1 MSASIALAV
10 LQIFA
15 IVVGGGTLRTVQDI
29 TNVFAVHYVDF
40 INRAQGMTYEP
51 SWLATQ
57 ITLLLLPWLVARSV
71 SGQDFVGARTRK
83 RVSASVLG
91 GFLLVLVGLL
101 CAGSRFGIA
110 SALGIIILCG
120 LGALWKGRVAAAL
133 ALFFIVAIGIGG
145 SLVLRDLRA
154 GAGTGYVATVL
165 PELATFT
172 AADFAD
178 PNQLNVVTDAL
189 SIAGRVATWQAAAEM
204 WIDHPVSGVSLGN
217 GYRYFGVYMPDWAL
231 TTDLFAEGENQGEL
245 WLDPYAP
252 EKGNAKNL
260 LLRLLAE
267 TGALGTILFVA
278 FFLKHIFYARGGD
291 RYYDAFR
298 LAAGAALVFN
308 WLNTDTFA
316 DPAMWILLATLH
328 AAGRL
333 RTELGTER
341 AASPIL
347 ARAS

>member
-15 IVVGGGTLRTVQDI
+15 IIVGGGTLRTVQDI
-29 TNVFAVHYVDF
+29 TNVFAVHYLDF

-83 RVSASVLG
+83 RVSVAVIG

-110 SALGIIILCG
+110 SAFGILVLCG
-120 LGALWKGRVAAAL
+120 LRALMKGRVVAAL
-133 ALFFIVAIGIGG
+133 ALSFIIAAGIAS

-154 GAGTGYVATVL
+154 GAGIDSVVTVV
-165 PELATFT
+165 PALANFT
-172 AADFAD
+172 PADFTD
-178 PNQLNVVTDAL
+178 PNQLDLVTDAL
-189 SIAGRVATWQAAAEM
+189 NIAGRVATWQAAAEM
-204 WIDHPVSGVSLGN
+204 WVDHPVFGVSLGN
-217 GYRYFGVYMPDWAL
+217 GYRYFSIYMPDWAL
-231 TTDLFAEGENQGEL
+231 TTALFAEGNNQGEL

-252 EKGNAKNL
+252 EKGDAKNL

-267 TGALGTILFVA
+267 TGALGTILFVT
-278 FFLKHIFYARGGD
+278 FFLKHIFYARAGD

-298 LAAGAALVFN
+298 LATGAALVFN
-308 WLNTDTFA
+308 WANIDTFA
-316 DPAMWILLATLH
+316 DPTIWILLAALH

-333 RTELGTER
+333 TTQMP
-341 AASPIL
+341 AASG
-347 ARAS
+347 ARG